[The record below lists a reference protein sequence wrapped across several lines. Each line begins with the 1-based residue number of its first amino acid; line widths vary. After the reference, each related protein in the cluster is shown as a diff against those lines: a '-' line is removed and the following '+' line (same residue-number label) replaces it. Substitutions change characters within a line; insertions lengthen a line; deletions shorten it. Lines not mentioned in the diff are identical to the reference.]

1 MIQALHAQYPNIT
14 QLIPVQYKTNGYRRR
29 AMASIG
35 CSVATSG
42 GNSGLPG
49 TPGAAPAGFAT
60 PSSVQHDGRRHV
72 AGRPRG
78 RAHDLGLG
86 SGRRRPDPGREHVTY
101 QQLNPGAP
109 NSPLSVSVTGHAIT
123 VNLATDATGA
133 LSSTTDQVIAAINA
147 NPAASALVWADKY
160 RGNANTATAI
170 PQPTAAPVPLSDF
183 LWAPQAND
191 ASVVPG
197 YRVPRTQYQQYVLR
211 ICKVCDG
218 SKTGFFVYAQE
229 HAREWVGPLVALE
242 TANRLLKNYGTD
254 PQTTSFVDNL
264 DIFIDP
270 SVNPDGGNYSM
281 LQGGGSGQRKTMT
294 NYCGPHN
301 EGGAGGDVASTS
313 FDPGSRGSW
322 GVDDNRAFS
331 VGSLFDGY
339 EGASS
344 SCTSGNYASPS
355 ELHEPEA
362 KNEVWLASTYPNI
375 RFSMNIHT
383 SGGYF
388 MWSPASYKTQNR
400 EALPY
405 PSKGWQEEFWAAAR
419 KTVTA
424 IKNYRGTVVTPD
436 RTGSVVDVLYSAA
449 GNSSDEAWYNRNII
463 AYDFECGVR
472 LFSPTSTSNNGGDPG
487 FTPNFAAEGRAEGQ
501 EFADGMYGLMSS
513 ALEYQLDTTRAG
525 GRAVGAVGHDLG
537 RRRSRSCSTSRSRRT
552 STTRRTARRRRR
564 ARRSTSS
571 RASASRRAR
580 PSPSRTPRR

>member
-1 MIQALHAQYPNIT
+1 M
-14 QLIPVQYKTNGYRRR
+14 
-29 AMASIG
+29 
-35 CSVATSG
+35 
-42 GNSGLPG
+42 
-49 TPGAAPAGFAT
+49 
-60 PSSVQHDGRRHV
+60 
-72 AGRPRG
+72 
-78 RAHDLGLG
+78 
-86 SGRRRPDPGREHVTY
+86 
-101 QQLNPGAP
+101 
-109 NSPLSVSVTGHAIT
+109 
-123 VNLATDATGA
+123 
-133 LSSTTDQVIAAINA
+133 
-147 NPAASALVWADKY
+147 
-160 RGNANTATAI
+160 
-170 PQPTAAPVPLSDF
+170 
-183 LWAPQAND
+183 
-191 ASVVPG
+191 VPG
-197 YRVPRTQYQQYVLR
+197 YRVARKPYQQYVLR

-281 LQGGGSGQRKTMT
+281 LNGGGSGQRKTMT

-313 FDPGSRGSW
+313 FDPGSRGNW

-344 SCTSGNYASPS
+344 SCTSGNYASPG

-362 KNEVWLASTYPNI
+362 KNEVWLESTFPNI

-388 MWSPASYKTQNR
+388 MWSPASYKTVNR

-472 LFSPTSTSNNGGDPG
+472 QFSPTSTSNNGGDPG
-487 FTPNFAAEGRAEGQ
+487 FTPNFATEGRAEGQ

-513 ALEYQLDTTRAG
+513 ALEYQLDTTPPVDGPSVPSGTISADADLARVQ
-525 GRAVGAVGHDLG
+525 RVGAVGHLLHDGRLDADDELDAVRVLRVPRAG
-537 RRRSRSCSTSRSRRT
+537 GRDPHLHAHHDAEVVRRRSEGQHVGGAVGEVLRHPGRPLRPRRRT
-552 STTRRTARRRRR
+552 RRRSATARSRR
-564 ARRSTSS
+564 ARRSPPATTSRY
-571 RASASRRAR
+571 RASIR
-580 PSPSRTPRR
+580 PPTCSSSTGR